1 MTFCTNCGHK
11 ITTKVNFC
19 AQCGNSIINES
30 VDTKIEYFIFQDTNS
45 KKYGI
50 KDNHGVVTCNA
61 IFDEVGNVAD
71 RICNTLYGDNILKTT
86 DQISARKDKKWGF
99 INYKG
104 EWTIHPIFDY
114 VGHYFYNDLCGV
126 IKNEKIGYINKIGEF
141 IIQPV
146 FDCNKVQLLEYLNTP
161 DPDPWDTPTI
171 NNFDKHGFCIAQ
183 ENGKFGFIDK
193 SGNWIIQPNFNSVTD
208 FVISGIY
215 NFSIVSNS
223 DNRFGLIDRKGI
235 WLANPIYEDISIQ
248 SSDLDTYGFLGA
260 ELNDVIGKLWLTN
273 DKGIFFEEDQFTEEE
288 EEDDD
293 DDDYLVNVKN
303 TSQENK
309 TSNAIANWV
318 NQVAIAVI
326 CLVVLLGI
334 VLFFNET
341 ILSKLNSFIN
351 GVEKIN
357 ERASNIDFGQSESNK
372 EENETADNSD
382 VVKVIDWIDGNN
394 YTYDYIETIT
404 QKADDGTLN
413 TFTIYRKNKPNT
425 SIHDCAEQKCKWCG
439 KIYFAENYELKEIPN
454 LKEMPNLNWIKENL
468 NTNSLSPLGETI
480 VGDIILGGIF
490 ENGEL
495 GNKLYY
501 DLNNNKIRTDWII
514 NCNYSNPYG
523 FCSNKC
529 NTEYNLYK

>member
-1 MTFCTNCGHK
+1 MKFCTNCGHK
-11 ITTKVNFC
+11 ITAKVNFC
-19 AQCGNSIINES
+19 AQCGNSLINES
-30 VDTKIEYFIFQDTNS
+30 VGTKIEYFLFQDNNS

-50 KDNHGVVTCNA
+50 KDSNGLITSPA
-61 IFDEVGNVAD
+61 IFDEIGNVAD
-71 RICNTLYGDNILKTT
+71 KISHKLYGDSILKTT

-104 EWTIHPIFDY
+104 EWIIHPIFDY

-126 IKNEKIGYINKIGEF
+126 IQNEKIGYINKIGEF

-171 NNFDKHGFCIAQ
+171 NNFDNHGFCIAQ

-215 NFSIVSNS
+215 DFSIVSNS

-273 DKGIFFEEDQFTEEE
+273 DKGIFFEEDQFTEQE

-293 DDDYLVNVKN
+293 DDDDDDDDYLVHVKN

-309 TSNAIANWV
+309 TSNAIADWV

-334 VLFFNET
+334 VLFFKDPIFSSLDT
-341 ILSKLNSFIN
+341 FLN
-351 GVEKIN
+351 GVKN
-357 ERASNIDFGQSESNK
+357 FNDKASSIEFGSPESTEPNISEMK
-372 EENETADNSD
+372 Q
-382 VVKVIDWIDGNN
+382 VDWIDGN
-394 YTYDYIETIT
+394 TYSYDEIETIST
-404 QKADDGTLN
+404 VDSNGKETK
-413 TFTIYRKNKPNT
+413 FTIYKMSKPNE
-425 SIHDCAEQKCKWCG
+425 SDIHCETKICKWCSQDVIATSF
-439 KIYFAENYELKEIPN
+439 KIEEVPNINWLRGTKEEAAE
-454 LKEMPNLNWIKENL
+454 
-468 NTNSLSPLGETI
+468 
-480 VGDIILGGIF
+480 ILLDNMIGGILF
-490 ENGEL
+490 GHSSAQLKNTT
-495 GNKLYY
+495 YY
-501 DLNNNKIRTDWII
+501 DWENNKIRTEWKID
-514 NCNYSNPYG
+514 CSYPGPDG
-523 FCSNKC
+523 FCSYKC
-529 NTEYNLYK
+529 EKEYNQNK